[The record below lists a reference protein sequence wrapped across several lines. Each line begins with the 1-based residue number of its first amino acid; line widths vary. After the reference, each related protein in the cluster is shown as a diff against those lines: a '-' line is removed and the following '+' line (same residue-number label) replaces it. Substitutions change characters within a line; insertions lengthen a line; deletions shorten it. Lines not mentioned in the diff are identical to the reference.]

1 MDEKRYDVD
10 RIKERL
16 YGYRE
21 SARDLETQQERLE
34 KLKTKMLGVGAQ
46 TLTDMP
52 KAKSQTADRL
62 TDLLQQKDEI
72 EESIRDLV
80 ESRKKERKFIEGVI
94 KHLRKSDER
103 SVIRVRYIDN
113 ESWDGVVD
121 VLFGAREDLLEKAD
135 IYMRRVYK
143 LHGEAL
149 LSMAKYIEESGLVWE
164 DPDNTEAK

>member
-10 RIKERL
+10 KIKERL
-16 YGYRE
+16 YRYRE

-52 KAKSQTADRL
+52 KAKNQTIDRL

-80 ESRKKERKFIEGVI
+80 ESRRKERMFIEGII

-113 ESWDGVVD
+113 ESWDSVVD
-121 VLFGAREDLLEKAD
+121 VLFGGKEDLLEKAD

-149 LSMAKYIEESGLVWE
+149 LSMAKYIEENGLTWGE
-164 DPDNTEAK
+164 REEPEEG

>member
-34 KLKTKMLGVGAQ
+34 KLRTKLLSVGAQ

-52 KAKSQTADRL
+52 KAKNQTVDRL
-62 TDLLQQKDEI
+62 TDLLQQKDEL
-72 EESIRDLV
+72 EEEIKELV
-80 ESRKKERKFIEGVI
+80 ESRRKERVFLEGII
-94 KHLRKSDER
+94 KHLRRSDER

-121 VLFGAREDLLEKAD
+121 VLFGGKEDLLDKAD

-149 LSMAKYIEESGLVWE
+149 LSMAQYIEENGIILE
-164 DPDNTEAK
+164 NT

>member
-1 MDEKRYDVD
+1 M
-10 RIKERL
+10 
-16 YGYRE
+16 
-21 SARDLETQQERLE
+21 
-34 KLKTKMLGVGAQ
+34 
-46 TLTDMP
+46 
-52 KAKSQTADRL
+52 
-62 TDLLQQKDEI
+62 
-72 EESIRDLV
+72 V

-149 LSMAKYIEESGLVWE
+149 LSMAKYIEESGLVWKTQTILKQSRRE
-164 DPDNTEAK
+164 ETGCSPASSLLHEWE

>member
-34 KLKTKMLGVGAQ
+34 KLKTKMLGVSAQ

-52 KAKSQTADRL
+52 KAKSQTVDRL

-80 ESRKKERKFIEGVI
+80 ESRKKERKFI
-94 KHLRKSDER
+94 
-103 SVIRVRYIDN
+103 
-113 ESWDGVVD
+113 
-121 VLFGAREDLLEKAD
+121 
-135 IYMRRVYK
+135 
-143 LHGEAL
+143 
-149 LSMAKYIEESGLVWE
+149 
-164 DPDNTEAK
+164 